1 MRVDVARCS
10 ETSTYTFLFRERLEA
25 VCELRRRRRRR
36 RSCCRRCLL
45 LLLLLVLLVY
55 HLLDADVIDHVVSTA
70 YRQSATQPLH
80 TADLQ
85 LEV

>member
-1 MRVDVARCS
+1 
-10 ETSTYTFLFRERLEA
+10 LFRERLEA

-36 RSCCRRCLL
+36 RCL

-55 HLLDADVIDHVVSTA
+55 YLLDADVIDHVVSTA

-80 TADLQ
+80 TADSRP
-85 LEV
+85 EI